1 MTATSDLIG
10 CALEEL
16 PTPVLVLHLDAF
28 EANIA
33 RIAQYCRNHDTAW
46 RPHSKAHKCPDIA
59 RLQRQAG
66 ACGVT
71 CAKLSEAELMVA
83 HGIDAVLL
91 ANQIVDPKT
100 LQRLARLQRCARVV
114 AIVDCE
120 EAAVDLGAAAAA
132 EEVAVPVLVDIDIG
146 MHRTGTPPGKPTL
159 AVARTIAETPGLQL
173 EGLMG
178 YEGHILGRH
187 PPDEKG
193 AACGIALDMLLE
205 TADLLRSQGLES
217 ATISAG
223 GTGSFAITAA
233 YPGITEVQ
241 AGGGIFMDLLYR
253 DAFHVEELDFALT
266 VVATVT
272 SRRAERVVL
281 DAGFKTLSAYHHPP
295 HPLYR
300 DDLVLDYLS
309 AEHGV
314 FRVAPGREGPKLKER
329 VELVVG
335 YSDSTTFLHDRLVG
349 VRNGCVERV
358 FDVLGRGLVT

>member
-1 MTATSDLIG
+1 
-10 CALEEL
+10 
-16 PTPVLVLHLDAF
+16 
-28 EANIA
+28 
-33 RIAQYCRNHDTAW
+33 
-46 RPHSKAHKCPDIA
+46 
-59 RLQRQAG
+59 
-66 ACGVT
+66 
-71 CAKLSEAELMVA
+71 
-83 HGIDAVLL
+83 
-91 ANQIVDPKT
+91 
-100 LQRLARLQRCARVV
+100 
-114 AIVDCE
+114 
-120 EAAVDLGAAAAA
+120 
-132 EEVAVPVLVDIDIG
+132 VLVDIDIG

-178 YEGHILGRH
+178 YEGHILGLH

-295 HPLYR
+295 HPLCR

-314 FRVAPGREGPKLKER
+314 FRVTPGREGPKLKER